1 MKIVEMQY
9 YILNPKARSLF
20 SRDKYLT
27 ESAMETGRKDG
38 IKAGMETGMKAGR
51 KEGMK
56 AGIVKGENKKLMEI
70 AKTMLEENFTLKEIS
85 KVTKLSS
92 KEIKALM

>member
-1 MKIVEMQY
+1 MQY

-38 IKAGMETGMKAGR
+38 MKAGMETGMKA
-51 KEGMK
+51 GMK

>member
-38 IKAGMETGMKAGR
+38 MKVGMETGMKAGR
-51 KEGMK
+51 KEGIK
-56 AGIVKGENKKLMEI
+56 AGIAKNKLDT